1 MNRAASAL
9 GKKAKGVPKKLT
21 PKERQRRKA
30 SLAVAREKRWPRIP
44 TGGGGAELVAKDS
57 CDSPKS
63 PNESI
68 IMQ

>member
-1 MNRAASAL
+1 MQNSLTNEHTRRAASASE
-9 GKKAKGVPKKLT
+9 V
-21 PKERQRRKA
+21 
-30 SLAVAREKRWPRIP
+30 
-44 TGGGGAELVAKDS
+44 GGGGAELVAKDS

>member
-44 TGGGGAELVAKDS
+44 TGGGGGSETS
-57 CDSPKS
+57 HRHS
-63 PNESI
+63 ES
-68 IMQ
+68 